1 MEKTLEKLK
10 ETYQQW
16 EHLAGP
22 LFFVF
27 GFFLDILTLGRI
39 DELINILMLLLY
51 LLVSAFIFFWELKIF
66 TFSFLD
72 ESPNKII
79 NIFREYRDEIFHFCQ
94 GALLS
99 AFTLFYFKSAS
110 LATSLVFLSIMFILL
125 LINELPF
132 LQKKGPIFKG
142 ILFQVSLF
150 SFVLVYLPLI
160 FGQVG
165 ILIFIAVLFFYALLI
180 GGLFI
185 LLKKKLMAKE
195 LDQEASL
202 KYWLKPGLSLMA
214 LMIVL
219 RSLSLVPPVPLSL
232 EMAGIYHKVEKRYPL
247 YDLYHQKEWWRF
259 WNNSDEYFR
268 AAPGDKI
275 YFFTR
280 VFAPGGFKD
289 QVYLNWQKK
298 IDGDWKTSD
307 RIPFKING
315 GRDQGFRGYAY
326 KSNYTAGD
334 WRVLV
339 ETKGGLEIGRL
350 NFEVE
355 MIQGENT
362 DETNQKDERVFK
374 RLIDGNS

>member
-1 MEKTLEKLK
+1 MEKISIEKLK

-39 DELINILMLLLY
+39 DELLNILMLLFY
-51 LLVSAFIFFWELKIF
+51 LLISAFIFFWELEVFKLN
-66 TFSFLD
+66 FLD
-72 ESPNKII
+72 SSTSKVMVAIKK
-79 NIFREYRDEIFHFCQ
+79 YRDEIFHFCQ

-150 SFVLVYLPLI
+150 SFVLVYLPLL

-165 ILIFIAVLFFYALLI
+165 VLIFIAVLFFYALLV
-180 GGLFI
+180 GGFFL
-185 LLKKKLMAKE
+185 LLKKKLGSNGDEPHGAK
-195 LDQEASL
+195 DF
-202 KYWLKPGLSLMA
+202 WLKPGLSLMA

-280 VFAPGGFKD
+280 VFAPGGFND
-289 QVYLNWQKK
+289 QVYLKWQTK
-298 IDGDWKTSD
+298 INGDWKTSD

-355 MIQGENT
+355 MIQSENQ
-362 DETNQKDERVFK
+362 DPEKDERVFK
-374 RLIDGNS
+374 RLIDGKS